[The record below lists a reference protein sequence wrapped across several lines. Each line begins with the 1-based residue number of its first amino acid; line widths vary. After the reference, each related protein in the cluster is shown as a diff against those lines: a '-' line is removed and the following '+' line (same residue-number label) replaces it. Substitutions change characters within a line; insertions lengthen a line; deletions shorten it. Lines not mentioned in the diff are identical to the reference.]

1 MIKIQLNYNADF
13 LGRYENEI
21 LVKALRPNIN
31 QWLDSIP
38 LEYNVDMRLFFSGK
52 ALKEI
57 IFCSAENL
65 SGLITSIYDQ
75 VPILAERY
83 CPEYYLRD
91 IVIDEDYQTINI
103 STNQGKREIR
113 EKRDRL
119 IEELEAII
127 AQRNSVFIAGLIF
140 EVRNTTKASKIKKF
154 FNKLLSLSSGTY
166 QLQENDKDKFEDWIN
181 RLPEIFD
188 YDSMASTFSYEITS
202 ALGINIC
209 PYCNYEDTETII
221 GDEARARPDLDHFHP
236 KSKFPFLALT
246 LSNLIPSGHRCN
258 KNYKKSKSMLNYEH
272 PYISGVEDET
282 IFYFEM
288 NYDQERNPEDLNI
301 KVIDGIRQL
310 PNMDFFKI
318 KDIYNKDDI
327 KTWFLDFH
335 ERYEYRRSLDQRA
348 FQNILDDPNL
358 IKNELA
364 LDILKSPKKAQAQK
378 FKIDMLRQLSGI
390 DYLMVP

>member
-1 MIKIQLNYNADF
+1 MIKIQFNYSADF

-21 LVKALRPNIN
+21 LVRTLRPNID
-31 QWLDSIP
+31 QWLNRMP
-38 LEYNVDMRLFFSGK
+38 LEYNEVIRPFFSGE

-57 IFCSAENL
+57 IFCPAENL
-65 SGLITSIYDQ
+65 SELITSIYDQ

-83 CPEYYLRD
+83 CPEYYLRG
-91 IVIDEDYQTINI
+91 IVIEEDYQTINI
-103 STNQGKREIR
+103 RTNQGRIEIR

-127 AQRNSVFIAGLIF
+127 VQRNSVFISDLIF
-140 EVRNTTKASKIKKF
+140 EVRNVTQASTIKKF
-154 FNKLLSLSSGTY
+154 FKKLLSLSSGTY
-166 QLQENDKDKFEDWIN
+166 QLQENDKDKFADWVN
-181 RLPEIFD
+181 RLPEIFN

-221 GDEARARPDLDHFHP
+221 GEGARARPDLDHFHP

-258 KNYKKSKSMLNYEH
+258 KNYKKSQSMLNYEH

-348 FQNILDDPNL
+348 FQDILNEPDL
-358 IKNELA
+358 IKKELA
-364 LDILKSPKKAQAQK
+364 LDILISPKKAQAQK
-378 FKIDMLRQLSGI
+378 FKIDMLRQLSGV
-390 DYLMVP
+390 DYPMAP